1 MKPSRRRD
9 MIGYLKTHYAVSER
23 HACALAMC
31 TRSNYRYRSRL
42 NPRTELRARIR
53 EIAQERVRYGY
64 RRVHVLLE
72 REGWQVNHKLV
83 HRLYREE
90 GLALR
95 RKRPKRHV
103 SAVHREA
110 RIRATAP
117 NQCWSMDF
125 VADQLVN
132 GTRFRSLTVLD
143 VYTKECLAI
152 EPGRSLKGEDVVAAL
167 KRISS
172 KRGTP
177 KTLYCDNGSEFV
189 GRALDLW
196 AYVNR
201 VRIDFSRP
209 GKPTDNAYVESFNG
223 RLREE
228 CLNSHWFV
236 SMQDAKRTIE
246 AWRTDYNESRPHRAL
261 GNRTPQE
268 FVLAAGTCAGG
279 KSEGVPETRDQLG
292 TNSG

>member
-1 MKPSRRRD
+1 VRPSARRD
-9 MIGYLKTHYAVSER
+9 LIRYMETRYAVSER
-23 HACALAMC
+23 RACRVALC

-53 EIAQERVRYGY
+53 EIAHERVRYGY
-64 RRVHVLLE
+64 RRVLVLLE
-72 REGWQVNHKLV
+72 REGWKANHKLV
-83 HRLYREE
+83 YRLYREE

-110 RIRATAP
+110 RVRPGGP
-117 NQCWSMDF
+117 NECWSMDF

-132 GTRFRSLTVLD
+132 GTRFRALTVLD
-143 VYTKECLAI
+143 VFTKECLAI
-152 EPGRSLKGEDVVAAL
+152 ETGQRLKGEQVVAVL
-167 KRISS
+167 RRIAAG
-172 KRGTP
+172 RGTP
-177 KTLYCDNGSEFV
+177 KTIFCDNGSEFV

-196 AYVNR
+196 AYVNK

-209 GKPTDNAYVESFNG
+209 GKPTDNAHVESFNG

-236 SMQDAKRTIE
+236 SMEDAKRAIE
-246 AWRTDYNESRPHRAL
+246 AWRKDYNESRPHRAL

-268 FVLAAGTCAGG
+268 FALAAGTCAGG
-279 KSEGVPETRDQLG
+279 KSDGTPETLNQPG